1 MGKVREEAYHT
12 IKFVYVI
19 FVVIIIFVFVIVIII
34 REIFER
40 LAGEVVD
47 STRDDLQMSIKDE
60 QGRRSKRGPDRT
72 HFLLDVLADLI
83 VDFQFLLEFVK
94 FFFID
99 LLRLDRLLTRGN
111 RRREK
116 VEK

>member
-47 STRDDLQMSIKDE
+47 STRDDL
-60 QGRRSKRGPDRT
+60 
-72 HFLLDVLADLI
+72 
-83 VDFQFLLEFVK
+83 
-94 FFFID
+94 
-99 LLRLDRLLTRGN
+99 
-111 RRREK
+111 
-116 VEK
+116 